1 MAYLDGSGM
10 SYAVNKLKALINA
23 KQAKITAFTVSLPL
37 SGWEDNTLS
46 VSDRNFTIGNYS
58 YIITPSPESIQAY
71 ADGEI
76 YADNV
81 NTAGSISFHCSAT
94 PTEALTVNV
103 LKIPL

>member
-1 MAYLDGSGM
+1 MAYLDRTGM

-23 KQAKITAFTVSLPL
+23 KQTKITAFTVSLPL
-37 SGWEDNTLS
+37 SGWENNTIS
-46 VSDRNFTIGNYS
+46 VTDSNFTIGNYS

-81 NTAGSISFHCSAT
+81 DTAGTISFHCSVV
-94 PTEALTVNV
+94 PTSALTVNV